1 MERDACVLALLPK
14 TKLKRLAVETMKL
27 LQAFYDRICSLARI
41 VKSGEFNFYSNLI
54 IRAICNFGR
63 KFMVIKTFK
72 LNDPIIIFN
81 LSETGVRRAELGQ
94 SRRQAGA
101 NRLIWNDCLLCG
113 VWGVASL
120 WILGIINNVIM
131 IIAGTLHRDTR
142 PRCHSWHL

>member
-54 IRAICNFGR
+54 SRAICNFGR

-81 LSETGVRRAELGQ
+81 LSETGVRGAELGQ

-101 NRLIWNDCLLCG
+101 NRLI
-113 VWGVASL
+113 
-120 WILGIINNVIM
+120 
-131 IIAGTLHRDTR
+131 
-142 PRCHSWHL
+142 

>member
-81 LSETGVRRAELGQ
+81 LSETESAGPSLGRAGGRRG
-94 SRRQAGA
+94 
-101 NRLIWNDCLLCG
+101 LI
-113 VWGVASL
+113 V
-120 WILGIINNVIM
+120 
-131 IIAGTLHRDTR
+131 
-142 PRCHSWHL
+142 